1 MKLLVQE
8 FEDQDGDYIPGSVR
22 IAVVTDEP
30 HGKCHICGCLLYA
43 SAAWEPS
50 GAQVF
55 TRTLGKH
62 KGGCELRPMT
72 PVRTRS
78 VK

>member
-8 FEDQDGDYIPGSVR
+8 FEDQDGDYRPGSVR
-22 IAVVTDEP
+22 IAVITDES
-30 HGKCHICGCLLYA
+30 HGKCYICGCLLYA
-43 SAAWEPS
+43 SATWEPS

-62 KGGCELRPMT
+62 KRTCELRPAT
-72 PVRTRS
+72 PVKTRS
-78 VK
+78 IR